1 MASLFSSSKYID
13 IVLVYREASGV
24 LLESREFPCYLFWGY
39 MKDLVYSTPIEVL
52 RKRVENAATTI
63 RNNRR
68 MLERVEE
75 SFRRR
80 LHYCFDNNSGHF
92 VMVSDYSK
100 SNYFMRIF
108 AD

>member
-1 MASLFSSSKYID
+1 
-13 IVLVYREASGV
+13 
-24 LLESREFPCYLFWGY
+24 

-63 RNNRR
+63 RNNRG

-80 LHYCFDNNSGHF
+80 LHYCIDNNSGHF
-92 VMVSDYSK
+92 EHTKYIESLFGANQLSGKIQSK
-100 SNYFMRIF
+100 NLKFLLSI
-108 AD
+108 